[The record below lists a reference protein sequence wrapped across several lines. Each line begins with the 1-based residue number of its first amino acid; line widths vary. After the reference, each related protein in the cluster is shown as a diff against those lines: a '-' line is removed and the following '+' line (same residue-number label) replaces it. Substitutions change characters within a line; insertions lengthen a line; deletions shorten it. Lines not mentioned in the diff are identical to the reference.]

1 MFIVDRNINVT
12 LSESMKKISTL
23 LLIILS
29 YNLGYSYFSL
39 DPNILEYG
47 NLKFNKTLSGSN
59 DVVSDSAVVLN
70 EGDVMII
77 LRFTTDRSRATY
89 GNQYSSSQRGG
100 LYVYT
105 KNSTEDEVLIP
116 VNVNGYG
123 LSSTSPP
130 SALTLSENL
139 QGTYIVGPKIVC
151 IAWIAHERIFYGPNN
166 DINCE
171 MDYAIQRKRTV
182 NPQPVS
188 Q

>member
-1 MFIVDRNINVT
+1 
-12 LSESMKKISTL
+12 MKRLSTL
-23 LLIILS
+23 LIILLS

-47 NLKFNKTLSGSN
+47 NLKFNKTLSGT
-59 DVVSDSAVVLN
+59 DDILSDSAVVLN

-77 LRFTTDRSRATY
+77 LRFTTNRTAANFNNGYNAT
-89 GNQYSSSQRGG
+89 SRGG

-105 KNSTEDEVLIP
+105 KSSTEDVLLTP
-116 VNVNGYG
+116 VNARGNSISGSPSSIPSGIELSGY
-123 LSSTSPP
+123 L
-130 SALTLSENL
+130 E
-139 QGTYIVGPKIVC
+139 GTYIVGPKLIYIAFPHIVSGYPFDGTS
-151 IAWIAHERIFYGPNN
+151 IT
-166 DINCE
+166 CE

>member
-1 MFIVDRNINVT
+1 
-12 LSESMKKISTL
+12 MKRFPT
-23 LLIILS
+23 LLIILLS

-47 NLKFNKTLSGSN
+47 NLKFNKSLSGSD

-77 LRFTTDRSRATY
+77 LRFTTDRSSATFSNGY
-89 GNQYSSSQRGG
+89 DSTNKSG
-100 LYVYT
+100 LYVFT
-105 KNSTEDEVLIP
+105 KNSTEDEVLAP
-116 VNVNGYG
+116 VNTSGYSVNGSQSSVTSASQ
-123 LSSTSPP
+123 LSQY
-130 SALTLSENL
+130 LE
-139 QGTYIVGPKIVC
+139 GTYIVGPKLVY
-151 IAWIAHERIFYGPNN
+151 IAFPFFSGYPFAGSTT
-166 DINCE
+166 INCE